1 MRVLLIDN
9 HDSFTHNLFGLLAV
23 VNGAEPVVV
32 TSDPAGLRGVDPAA
46 FDAVVISPG
55 PGHPGRAR
63 DFGHAAQVVES
74 APVPLLGVCLGHQ
87 GIALGAGAVVGPAPQ
102 PRHGYLS
109 RIEHDGQGLFG
120 GLPQGFTAVRYHSLC
135 VADPVPEVLEV
146 TARAEDGVIMGLRHR
161 DRPQW
166 GVQFHPESVRT
177 SLGRELLANFR
188 DLTREFH
195 ATQPR
200 PQVTLCEPG
209 RDGSARGGGAG
220 LALGGGADA
229 VHARGGLMPFAAGP
243 PASQPSR
250 FEVAVRRLDA
260 DIDAEAA
267 FTRLFAA
274 SGWAFWLDSARTGP
288 GGGRFS
294 FLGDG
299 GGPHAELVT
308 GRAGSG
314 VTSVQHGPDGVIRR
328 HRGSVFD
335 YLRRELPRRDVT
347 APELPFG
354 FCGGYLGY
362 LGYEA
367 RADCGAPTPH
377 RARTPDACW
386 LFADRMLAVD
396 HERQQ
401 AWLIALHDRDRSDA
415 QAAADWL
422 RQTASALAG
431 LPRLATA
438 PGSSA
443 GLSPL
448 GCAEE
453 AERWLVRPRG
463 QYLADIAACQR
474 ALVAGESYEICLT
487 NALRLP
493 AAGDRDG
500 FGFYRRL
507 RRINPAPYAAYLRF
521 DGVQVACSSPE
532 RFLAIGADGMA
543 EARPIKGT
551 APRGRTPDEDAQAAA
566 ALAADPK
573 NLAENL
579 IVTDL
584 LRNDLGRTCRPGS
597 VRVPHLA
604 SVQTYSGVHHLVSVI
619 RGQLRERA
627 GAVDC
632 LQACFPGGSMT
643 GAPKLRTMQIL
654 DELEGQAR
662 GVYSGTL
669 GYLSCTGRADLNI
682 VIRSAVLADGHWHVG
697 AGGAI
702 VLDSDPDTEY
712 REMLLKAAPLLHTW
726 QAGHDVR

>member
-9 HDSFTHNLFGLLAV
+9 HDSFTRNLFALLAV

-32 TSDPAGLRGVDPAA
+32 TSDPAGLRGVDPAG

-55 PGHPGRAR
+55 PGHPGRPR

-74 APVPLLGVCLGHQ
+74 VSVPLLGVCLGHQ
-87 GIALGAGAVVGPAPQ
+87 GIALGAGAMVGPAPQ

-109 RIEHDGQGLFG
+109 RIEHDGKGLFR

-135 VADPVPEVLEV
+135 VADPVPETLEV

-177 SLGRELLANFR
+177 SLGHELLANFR

-200 PQVTLCEPG
+200 SHVSLAKPAAHGGRTSFTPG
-209 RDGSARGGGAG
+209 PA
-220 LALGGGADA
+220 
-229 VHARGGLMPFAAGP
+229 
-243 PASQPSR
+243 ASQPPR
-250 FEVAVRRLDA
+250 FEVAVHELDGG
-260 DIDAEAA
+260 IDAEAA
-267 FTRLFAA
+267 FTRLFAG
-274 SGWAFWLDSARTGP
+274 SDWAFWLDSARTGP
-288 GGGRFS
+288 GGGQFS

-299 GGPHAELVT
+299 GGPHAERVT
-308 GRAGSG
+308 CRAGSG
-314 VTSVQHGPDGVIRR
+314 VTSVQAGPGGPVRW

-335 YLRRELPRRDVT
+335 YLRRQLPRRDVA
-347 APELPFG
+347 APALPFG
-354 FCGGYLGY
+354 FCGGYVGY

-367 RADCGAPTPH
+367 RADCGVPTPH

-401 AWLIALHDRDRSDA
+401 AWLIALHDRDQSDA
-415 QAAADWL
+415 QAATDWL
-422 RQTASALAG
+422 RQTAAALTA
-431 LPRLATA
+431 LPRPVTA
-438 PGSSA
+438 SGPPPRLPPA
-443 GLSPL
+443 CPD
-448 GCAEE
+448 E

-463 QYLADIAACQR
+463 QYLADIAACRR
-474 ALVAGESYEICLT
+474 ALMAGESYEICLT
-487 NALRLP
+487 NALLLP
-493 AAGDRDG
+493 AAGEGDG
-500 FGFYRRL
+500 GGFRFYRRL

-521 DGVQVACSSPE
+521 GGVQVACSSPE
-532 RFLAIGADGMA
+532 QFLAIGADGMA
-543 EARPIKGT
+543 EAKPIKGT
-551 APRGRTPDEDAQAAA
+551 APRGHTPHEDAQAAA

-584 LRNDLGRTCRPGS
+584 LRNDLGRTCQPGS
-597 VRVPHLA
+597 VHVPHLA
-604 SVQTYSGVHHLVSVI
+604 SIQTCPGVHHLVSVI
-619 RGQLRERA
+619 RGQLRESA

-669 GYLSCTGRADLNI
+669 GYLSCTGRADLSI
-682 VIRSAVLADGHWHVG
+682 VIRTAVQADGYWHVG

-702 VLDSDPDTEY
+702 ILGSDPDTEY

-726 QAGHDVR
+726 QAGQVTTG

>member
-9 HDSFTHNLFGLLAV
+9 HDSFTHNLFQLLAV
-23 VNGAEPVVV
+23 VNGAEPAVV
-32 TSDPAGLRGVDPAA
+32 TSDAAELRDLDPAG

-63 DFGHAAQVVES
+63 DFGHAAKVVES

-87 GIALGAGAVVGPAPQ
+87 GIAIGAGAVVGPAPH

-109 RIEHDGQGLFG
+109 RIQHDGQGLFR

-135 VADPVPEVLEV
+135 VAEPVPPVLEV

-166 GVQFHPESVRT
+166 GVQFHPESVAT

-188 DLTREFH
+188 DLAGEFH
-195 ATQPR
+195 AAKPR
-200 PQVTLCEPG
+200 PRATL
-209 RDGSARGGGAG
+209 RGLGGAG
-220 LALGGGADA
+220 STTAGRGAMLGAP
-229 VHARGGLMPFAAGP
+229 VP
-243 PASQPSR
+243 PASGLPR

-260 DIDAEAA
+260 GLDAEAA
-267 FTRLFAA
+267 FARLFAG
-274 SGWAFWLDSARTGP
+274 SGWAFWLDSALTGP

-299 GGPHAELVT
+299 GGPHSELVT

-314 VTSVQHGPDGVIRR
+314 VTRVQAGQDGVVRW
-328 HRGSVFD
+328 HRGSVLD
-335 YLRRELPRRDVT
+335 YLRRELRDRDVD
-347 APELPFG
+347 APALPFG
-354 FCGGYLGY
+354 FCGGYVGF

-367 RADCGAPTPH
+367 RADCGAPAGH

-386 LFADRMLAVD
+386 LFADRIVVAD

-401 AWLIALHDRDRSDA
+401 AWLIALHDRDGPDA

-422 RQTASALAG
+422 RQTESALAG
-431 LPRLATA
+431 LRRPAAASGSRAA
-438 PGSSA
+438 PPKLG
-443 GLSPL
+443 GLD
-448 GCAEE
+448 A
-453 AERWLVRPRG
+453 AERWLARPRDR
-463 QYLADIAACQR
+463 YLADIAACQR

-487 NALRLP
+487 NALHLP
-493 AAGDRDG
+493 VTGDG

-507 RRINPAPYAAYLRF
+507 RRVNPAPYAAYLRF

-532 RFLAIGADGMA
+532 RFLTIGPGPVA

-551 APRGRTPDEDAQAAA
+551 APRGPTPDEDAREAA

-584 LRNDLGRTCRPGS
+584 LRNDLGRVCTPGS
-597 VRVPHLA
+597 VHVPELA
-604 SVQTYSGVHHLVSVI
+604 SVQTCPGVHHLVSVI
-619 RGQLRERA
+619 RGQLRAGA

-654 DELEGQAR
+654 DELEEQAR

-682 VIRSAVLADGHWHVG
+682 VIRTAVLAGRHWHIG
-697 AGGAI
+697 TGGAI
-702 VLDSDPDTEY
+702 VLDSDPGTEY
-712 REMLLKAAPLLHTW
+712 REMLLKAAPLLRTW
-726 QAGHDVR
+726 QAGSLA